1 MTALLIYD
9 GLILFV
15 VVVVTLAVITTKY
28 SQKHNPDFWWS

>member
-1 MTALLIYD
+1 MTALLIYG

-28 SQKHNPDFWWS
+28 SQKYNPDFWWS

>member
-1 MTALLIYD
+1 MTALLIYG

-28 SQKHNPDFWWS
+28 EQKHNPYEWYM